1 MPPRNARSGQ
11 SLCQHVLPISKRTEL
26 VNHPLAELNSTFT
39 KWLGA
44 DYDLDAI
51 YLTLAA
57 AAVAKHDGDP
67 LWVLVVAGSGAGK
80 TESTVTPLAGC
91 EGVHEV
97 STISSEGALLSGT
110 VAKERAEDA
119 TGGLLRQVG
128 ENGIVLIKD
137 FTSILSLAPSVRP
150 QVLGALRECYDG
162 SWSRQVGGDGGQEL
176 KWVGRLTVIGAVTTS
191 WDQHH
196 AAVSSMGDRFVLL
209 RLRVDELQVGTQA
222 IANTGLEKVMR
233 AELHFAA
240 EEVLRAARDPGVELT
255 AAEQDALLQAANLTT
270 WARTGVIT
278 AGGKVVDAHA
288 REAPT
293 RFAKQLF
300 QVMRGSVAIGVARD
314 EALRLAL
321 CVAEDS
327 TPPLRLELLRYFA
340 ENSLGADHP
349 RGSDVASIAR
359 ALDRVHNTVDVALKA
374 LHMLRLIALVPD
386 SSPWRYRLAPDVDVD
401 ALNSGKVFQKMY
413 GACASGFNE
422 DMETLTP
429 SECVLV
435 TSAET
440 GAESLKDSWLLD
452 APEGLFGH

>member
-1 MPPRNARSGQ
+1 MN
-11 SLCQHVLPISKRTEL
+11 QHLT
-26 VNHPLAELNSTFT
+26 ALNSTFT
-39 KWLGA
+39 KWLGV

-57 AAVAKHDGDP
+57 AAIAQHDGDP

-110 VAKERAEDA
+110 VAKDRAEDA

-137 FTSILSLAPSVRP
+137 FTSILSLASSVRP
-150 QVLGALRECYDG
+150 QILGALRECYDG

-191 WDQHH
+191 WDQHQ
-196 AAVSSMGDRFVLL
+196 AVVSAMGDRFVLL

-222 IANTGLEKVMR
+222 IANTGLEKMMR
-233 AELHFAA
+233 AELHKAA
-240 EEVLRAARDPGVELT
+240 ESVLEAATDPGVELNP
-255 AAEQDALLQAANLTT
+255 AERDSLLQAANITT
-270 WARTGVIT
+270 WARTGVIV

-300 QVMRGSVAIGVARD
+300 QVLRGSVAIGVERHQ
-314 EALRLAL
+314 ALRLAL
-321 CVAEDS
+321 RVAEDS
-327 TPPLRLELLRYFA
+327 IPPLRLELLRYFA
-340 ENSLGADHP
+340 ANGFDADHP
-349 RGSDVASIAR
+349 RGSDVASISR
-359 ALDRVHNTVDVALKA
+359 VLDRVHNTVDVALKA
-374 LHMLRLIALVPD
+374 LHMLRMIALVPE
-386 SSPWRYRLAPDVDVD
+386 SSPWRYRLAPGVDVD
-401 ALNSGKVFQKMY
+401 ALNPGRVFQEMY
-413 GACASGFNE
+413 GEGGVSFGE
-422 DMETLTP
+422 GMETPTS
-429 SECVLV
+429 SECVQL
-435 TSAET
+435 TSTET
-440 GAESLKDSWLLD
+440 GSESLEDRWLLD
-452 APEGLFGH
+452 APEGLFSHCV